1 MDGIIVFW
9 KTCHQGWKRCH
20 QVEVLG
26 CHYGWSFGSGYLV
39 FSFSWQLDA
48 GKRPRDKPPARQEPS
63 IMESLERPERLITPP
78 TQGLTGWC
86 QLEVQSKRE
95 LHFDLQARTN
105 LQGPARHDGQRD
117 RGHLLKNL
125 IGGPKGLWFFAAE
138 WVVGVCW
145 PCWNRNDN
153 GQTTS
158 INHQPQRETQSPLR

>member
-78 TQGLTGWC
+78 TQG
-86 QLEVQSKRE
+86 
-95 LHFDLQARTN
+95 
-105 LQGPARHDGQRD
+105 PARHDGQRD